1 MQNHPYFTA
10 LRNAVFTAD
19 NHSDQSRTVDISANV
34 SVDNSTVTGFSDGHA
49 TLPEYPGAVCDFS
62 ESNGSY
68 LTTTFHSYPDDES
81 RLRTQR
87 EINAF
92 ITAIRASAIPFGDE

>member
-1 MQNHPYFTA
+1 MQNHPYFTT
-10 LRNAVFTAD
+10 LLSAVFTAD

-34 SVDNSTVTGFSDGHA
+34 HIDHSTVTGFADGHA
-49 TLPEYPGAVCDFS
+49 TLPDTPGAVCDFS

-68 LTTTFHSYPDDES
+68 LATTFHNYPDDES
-81 RLRTQR
+81 RLRAQR

-92 ITAIRASAIPFGDE
+92 IAAIRAEYSDPS